1 MQGKLPPPDPF
12 EPSGAP
18 DRFEIAAPTSVF
30 LNGCATRHA
39 DRVASA
45 ILTARPGLLVV
56 CVPD

>member
-1 MQGKLPPPDPF
+1 MQLPPPDPF
-12 EPSGAP
+12 EPPEAP
-18 DRFEIAAPTSVF
+18 GLEMSAPTSVF
-30 LNGCATRHA
+30 LKGCASRHA